1 MMIFA
6 LYWVQSSDN
15 SMVAFFLSMK
25 FYTAAKHWHFNPV
38 LELYHEYRCAFRQTR
53 ASPFRRLL
61 LCLEERRN
69 YLCSQNTESSCQ
81 TQQLSLEPD
90 THNSFSSVTQD
101 LLPWFARLITNAL
114 FFCTTS
120 DTSHICPPP
129 SVALL
134 RALNPSSV
142 STRPVSRV
150 WHGLANEVMFVG
162 PYCSRADFS
171 GHISHPCGEKL
182 NIATLAS
189 SFS

>member
-1 MMIFA
+1 MSPIK
-6 LYWVQSSDN
+6 

-25 FYTAAKHWHFNPV
+25 LCTAAKHWHLNPV
-38 LELYHEYRCAFRQTR
+38 IDLCHEYRYAFR
-53 ASPFRRLL
+53 PLHLL
-61 LCLEERRN
+61 LHLEARRN
-69 YLCSQNTESSCQ
+69 CLCSQNTQSSCQ

-101 LLPWFARLITNAL
+101 LLPWFVRLITNAL

-120 DTSHICPPP
+120 STSHICPPP
-129 SVALL
+129 SVPLL

-162 PYCSRADFS
+162 PYCSWADFS